1 MDLYLEFVNL
11 GFKAIVIC
19 VNGEFLGQSFVGR
32 ELDYTFLQDLPNNVH
47 SCGENGEFHT
57 FCYDGPIFSYQIEFE
72 LGEKVLRQYNKPNGE
87 INEKT
92 DYWFIDLELKTAHN
106 NE

>member
-1 MDLYLEFVNL
+1 MDLYLELVNL

-19 VNGEFLGQSFVGR
+19 VNGEFLVQSFVGR
-32 ELDYTFLQDLPNNVH
+32 ELDYTFLQHLPNNVD

-72 LGEKVLRQYNKPNGE
+72 LGEKVLRQ
-87 INEKT
+87 
-92 DYWFIDLELKTAHN
+92 
-106 NE
+106 